1 MKTATARDL
10 RNRFAAIS
18 EWLERGETVVLTRRG
33 VPIGRIVPE
42 PGTSATARRRRRALF
57 AQRFAPLP
65 TIPDRDFS
73 DILDEN
79 RGET

>member
-1 MKTATARDL
+1 MKTASARDL

-18 EWLERGETVVLTRRG
+18 AWLEKGETVVLTRRG

-42 PGTSATARRRRRALF
+42 PGTSATARKRRRALF
-57 AQRFAPLP
+57 AQRFAPQP
-65 TIPDRDFS
+65 TIQDRDLS
-73 DILDEN
+73 EILDEN